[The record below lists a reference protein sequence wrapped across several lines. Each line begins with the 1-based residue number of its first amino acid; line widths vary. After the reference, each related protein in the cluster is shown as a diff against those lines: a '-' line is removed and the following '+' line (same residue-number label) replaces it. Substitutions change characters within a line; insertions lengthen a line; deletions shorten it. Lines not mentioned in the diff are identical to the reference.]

1 MEQEYTDFEDYWN
14 KYGSDTNR
22 EAWNKWQSVAR
33 AFHGMGVLLRRG
45 LVDIDLVEELLA
57 NIVFISWVKM
67 GPIVLGFRERTKHQ
81 HGGRGNSTKY
91 EQMSGF
97 EYLYNELN
105 KRDPRI

>member
-1 MEQEYTDFEDYWN
+1 LGCFHLTRSRHHGLGRARAHYWQ

-57 NIVFISWVKM
+57 NIARAIVFRV
-67 GPIVLGFRERTKHQ
+67 IVTLFHSNR
-81 HGGRGNSTKY
+81 
-91 EQMSGF
+91 
-97 EYLYNELN
+97 
-105 KRDPRI
+105 